1 MSHHLAVV
9 CLAFDFLIAS
19 LHLSLPPLSDHK
31 NSPHFAGLLEIL
43 ADFHEPFGII
53 HLKKEYICK
62 ILFEIVSEVFCSLH
76 SNH

>member
-9 CLAFDFLIAS
+9 CLAFDFLIAP

-43 ADFHEPFGII
+43 ADFHEPFGI
-53 HLKKEYICK
+53 
-62 ILFEIVSEVFCSLH
+62 EVLVVMASVGENWVKMQQNAFQSYW
-76 SNH
+76 